1 MTAIRSLYRVLAPVV
16 LTVLIAGT
24 AYTVYH
30 ANNPAPCSTP
40 IEYSL
45 GSFDPR
51 FGESRANFL
60 VAVASAAKLWDTA
73 AGRELFAYTPNGT
86 LKINLIYDF
95 RQAATNL
102 GQKISAEQTAYD
114 AQKRALDALKT
125 QYESDKQQYETQV
138 AYWNA
143 RGGAPP
149 SAYASLESMRQK
161 LNSEASTINT
171 DTAALNA
178 LAAQTNAK
186 VGAYNTAAGTDF
198 NEGEYIRDSSGSRIN
213 VYQFENQDKLV
224 RVLAHELG
232 HALGLAHNTD
242 PNAIMYA
249 YNQGTAEKLTAA
261 DVSELKALCH
271 L

>member
-1 MTAIRSLYRVLAPVV
+1 MTAIRSLSRVLVPVV
-16 LTVLIAGT
+16 LTVLVAGA
-24 AYTVYH
+24 AYATYH
-30 ANNPAPCSTP
+30 ADNPAPCSTP

-51 FGESRANFL
+51 FGENRANFL
-60 VAVASAAKLWDTA
+60 AAISAAARLWDTA
-73 AGRELFAYTPNGT
+73 AGRELFAYAQNGT
-86 LKINLIYDF
+86 LKINLIYDS
-95 RQAATNL
+95 RQATTNL
-102 GQKISAEQTAYD
+102 GQKINAEQAVYD
-114 AQKRALDALKT
+114 ARKRTLDALRT
-125 QYESDKQQYETQV
+125 QYESDKQQYEAQV

-149 SAYASLESMRQK
+149 STYAALESMRQK
-161 LNSEASTINT
+161 LNSEADTMNA

-178 LAAQTNAK
+178 MAAQTNAR

>member
-1 MTAIRSLYRVLAPVV
+1 MTPMRFLGRILVPVIAIAA
-16 LTVLIAGT
+16 IAGV
-24 AYTVYH
+24 VYH
-30 ANNPAPCSTP
+30 ANPAPCSTP

-51 FGESRANFL
+51 FGESRADFL
-60 VAVASAAKLWDTA
+60 AAVASAAKLWDDA
-73 AGRELFAYTPNGT
+73 AGRELFAYAQGGA
-86 LKINLIYDF
+86 LKINLIYDS

-102 GQKISAEQTAYD
+102 GRKISAEQAAYD
-114 AQKRALDALKT
+114 TQKRALDALKA
-125 QYESDKQQYETQV
+125 QYENDKQQYETQV

-143 RGGAPP
+143 QGGAPP
-149 SAYASLESMRQK
+149 NVYTALESMRQK
-161 LNSEASTINT
+161 LNGEAGAINT

-178 LAAQTNAK
+178 MAAQTNAK
-186 VGAYNTAAGTDF
+186 VGTYNTAAGTDF

>member
-1 MTAIRSLYRVLAPVV
+1 MTATRFLSRILVPLV
-16 LTVLIAGT
+16 TTTLIAGA
-24 AYTVYH
+24 AYVVYH
-30 ANNPAPCSTP
+30 ANPTPCSTP
-40 IEYSL
+40 IDYSL

-51 FGESRANFL
+51 FGESRTDFL
-60 VAVASAAKLWDTA
+60 AAVAAAAKLWDDA
-73 AGRELFAYTPNGT
+73 AGRELFAYAKNGA

-102 GQKISAEQTAYD
+102 GKKINAEQAVYD
-114 AQKRALDALKT
+114 AQTHTLDVLKT
-125 QYESDKQQYETQV
+125 QYENDKQQYETQV

-143 RGGAPP
+143 RGGAP
-149 SAYASLESMRQK
+149 ADIYATLESTRQK
-161 LNSEASTINT
+161 LNSEAGTINT

-178 LAAQTNAK
+178 MAAQTNAK
-186 VGAYNTAAGTDF
+186 VGTYNTAAGTDF

-261 DVSELKALCH
+261 DVNELKALCH

>member
-1 MTAIRSLYRVLAPVV
+1 MTALRSASRFLIP
-16 LTVLIAGT
+16 LIALAAIAGFT
-24 AYTVYH
+24 YH
-30 ANNPAPCSTP
+30 AHPAPCSTP
-40 IEYSL
+40 IAYSL

-51 FGESRANFL
+51 FGESRADFL
-60 VAVASAAKLWDTA
+60 AAVASAAKLWDNA
-73 AGRELFAYTPNGT
+73 AGRELFAYAPDGA
-86 LKINLIYDF
+86 LKINLIYDA
-95 RQAATNL
+95 RQATTNL
-102 GQKISAEQTAYD
+102 GQKIDAEQAAYD
-114 AQKRALDALKT
+114 AKKSALNALEA
-125 QYESDKQQYETQV
+125 QYESDKQYYESEV

-149 SAYASLESMRQK
+149 NIYAELEALRQK
-161 LNSEASTINT
+161 LNSEANTINT
-171 DTAALNA
+171 DSSALNA

-186 VGAYNTAAGTDF
+186 VHAYNSNAGTDF
-198 NEGEYIRDSSGSRIN
+198 NEGEYIEDSSGSRIN
-213 VYQFENQDKLV
+213 VYQFENQNKLV

-249 YNQGTAEKLTAA
+249 YNEGNADKLTAA

>member
-1 MTAIRSLYRVLAPVV
+1 MTALRFLSRILVPVV
-16 LTVLIAGT
+16 AVTLIGGA
-24 AYTVYH
+24 AYAVYH
-30 ANNPAPCSTP
+30 ANPAPCSTP

-45 GSFDPR
+45 GTFDPR

-60 VAVASAAKLWDTA
+60 TAVASAAKLWDNA
-73 AGRELFAYTPNGT
+73 AGRELFTYVKGGA
-86 LKINLIYDF
+86 LKINLIYDS

-102 GQKISAEQTAYD
+102 GKKISAEQTAYD
-114 AQKRALDALKT
+114 AQKRTLDALRA
-125 QYESDKQQYETQV
+125 QYENDTQQYETQV

-143 RGGAPP
+143 RGGAPA
-149 SAYASLESMRQK
+149 SVYATLESMRQK
-161 LNSEASTINT
+161 LNNEADTINT

-178 LAAQTNAK
+178 MAAQTNAK
-186 VGAYNTAAGTDF
+186 VGTYNTAAGTDF

-261 DVSELKALCH
+261 DVNELKTLCH